1 MAAAGLALGLA
12 LSTRWTSLWA
22 WGFLGLVFLAL
33 RSRRRR
39 EAPPD
44 IDAPSQ
50 GPRWREAALLAIAFL
65 VLPAAVYLLSYVPWM
80 RQGHTVMDVV
90 RLQSDD
96 LELPREPRA
105 RATPTSAAW

>member
-1 MAAAGLALGLA
+1 MTNVFAVLFQLLSALLVVRAAAERRLSARRDVAAGLALGLA

-44 IDAPSQ
+44 IDAPS
-50 GPRWREAALLAIAFL
+50 
-65 VLPAAVYLLSYVPWM
+65 
-80 RQGHTVMDVV
+80 
-90 RLQSDD
+90 
-96 LELPREPRA
+96 RA
-105 RATPTSAAW
+105 RSGARRFSSRSLSWCSPRSCTC